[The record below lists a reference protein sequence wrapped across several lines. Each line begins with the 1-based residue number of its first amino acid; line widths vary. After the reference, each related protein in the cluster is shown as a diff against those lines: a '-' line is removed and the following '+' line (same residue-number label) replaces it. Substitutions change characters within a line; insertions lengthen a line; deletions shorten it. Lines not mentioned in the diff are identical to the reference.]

1 LDVAIQTTDTGEVYT
16 VSALLD
22 SGATGLFIDPEFM

>member
-1 LDVAIQTTDTGEVYT
+1 MIQTTNTGKVYM